1 MSWINSCFQRSPR
14 SRWRLPY
21 LPYRVYSLHVAI
33 LIADHEHRDQD
44 SLVLAISLLIFR
56 PSFLIIVEPKEK
68 FRALFDNFNNRS
80 NELDF
85 VSNLLLILCD
95 FLRFIGKNETR
106 IRFPWERANVSRFS
120 ACHAWSAMCFI
131 RVNAGRTIF
140 HHAASS
146 NLQDGVLRALRRG
159 DAWNVLTAFSL
170 SPQFV
175 SAVYRA
181 RNAPWTRFIEGER
194 ERRKRVRG
202 GNMESG
208 GKNERE
214 WKMVVAWQRKIQCR

>member
-1 MSWINSCFQRSPR
+1 MNSISSPISCQFSAIFYDLSAKMKR
-14 SRWRLPY
+14 GSGSRESVRMF
-21 LPYRVYSLHVAI
+21 RVFPRAMLG
-33 LIADHEHRDQD
+33 RPC
-44 SLVLAISLLIFR
+44 VL
-56 PSFLIIVEPKEK
+56 
-68 FRALFDNFNNRS
+68 
-80 NELDF
+80 F
-85 VSNLLLILCD
+85 VSM
-95 FLRFIGKNETR
+95 
-106 IRFPWERANVSRFS
+106 RAGRFS
-120 ACHAWSAMCFI
+120 TTLPRAICKTACYVHS
-131 RVNAGRTIF
+131 V
-140 HHAASS
+140 
-146 NLQDGVLRALRRG
+146 RG